1 MTNIIEFSGVTK
13 DYGKGR
19 GIFDVSFDIRPGMVY
34 GFIGTNGSGKTT
46 AIRNLMGFLKPDQ

>member
-34 GFIGTNGSGKTT
+34 GFIEIGRASC
-46 AIRNLMGFLKPDQ
+46 RERVF

>member
-34 GFIGTNGSGKTT
+34 GMSPG
-46 AIRNLMGFLKPDQ
+46 R